1 MRVRGHV
8 KILAVVTTVWAV
20 FWVIGLPDYYQQYSF
35 LFMLVFDVAVLV
47 PLWLLVYW
55 ILKRTPPK
63 FRMSLALWLAFYIT
77 VPLWFYDY
85 LYCGVYL
92 GYGWSFLREFWYLSV
107 YYLIPWIVC
116 PAIAYW
122 MGIRKGTGPSRQ
134 TNR

>member
-1 MRVRGHV
+1 
-8 KILAVVTTVWAV
+8 
-20 FWVIGLPDYYQQYSF
+20 
-35 LFMLVFDVAVLV
+35 MLVFDAAVLA
-47 PLWLLVYW
+47 PLGFVAYW

-63 FRMSLALWLAFYIT
+63 FRMSLSLWLAFYIT

-92 GYGWSFLREFWYLSV
+92 GHGWAFLREYWYLSV
-107 YYLIPWIVC
+107 YYLIPWMLC

-122 MGIRKGTGPSRQ
+122 MGIRNGTGFHR